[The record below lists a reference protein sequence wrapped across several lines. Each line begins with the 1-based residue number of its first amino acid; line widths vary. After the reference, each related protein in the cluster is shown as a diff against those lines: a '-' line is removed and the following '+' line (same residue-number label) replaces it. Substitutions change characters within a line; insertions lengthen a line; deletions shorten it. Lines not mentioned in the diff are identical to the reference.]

1 MFMTI
6 EKAPHPEQTHLMSKV
21 PPLSAWGDPPRS
33 ARVFLMALRIGTA
46 TALGGVEA
54 TLGGEA
60 LALHCEQASC
70 HCTLRQHTCG
80 AAAEGWALL
89 LSSVQITRH
98 LCIWNRCEVQV

>member
-60 LALHCEQASC
+60 LALHCEQALPLHSQAT
-70 HCTLRQHTCG
+70 HLRCSSRRMG
-80 AAAEGWALL
+80 APPQFSANNP
-89 LSSVQITRH
+89 H
-98 LCIWNRCEVQV
+98 LCIWNR